1 MDERGGTTSQLSL
14 ACLDVEQEWGL
25 NRDTLT
31 TIATATAIAAA
42 FCLMVMEIGLEY
54 GS

>member
-31 TIATATAIAAA
+31 TIATAAAAA